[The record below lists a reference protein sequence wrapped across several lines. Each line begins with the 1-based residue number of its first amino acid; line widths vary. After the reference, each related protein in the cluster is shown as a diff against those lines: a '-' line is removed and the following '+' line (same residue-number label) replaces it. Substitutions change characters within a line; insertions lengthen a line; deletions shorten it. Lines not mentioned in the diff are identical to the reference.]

1 MRGQHYLLRV
11 TYTLLATRLLF
22 GRHQSWRYIWN
33 QISNLESKRPCYNQN
48 RFFFLVKKYNLASK
62 QNMKCSASS
71 KLHSR
76 VRNNMTIS
84 PSKVLFRRCQVILRS
99 YT

>member
-11 TYTLLATRLLF
+11 TYTLSATRLLF

-48 RFFFLVKKYNLASK
+48 RFFF
-62 QNMKCSASS
+62 
-71 KLHSR
+71 
-76 VRNNMTIS
+76 
-84 PSKVLFRRCQVILRS
+84 FFF
-99 YT
+99 